1 MLRSVFVLLTLVI
14 LSACAPRASIMPP
27 IAGAPEAQNE
37 AVFVATT
44 RVFDGLDDTL
54 ARSSDLSF
62 ARYDVNVPEDR
73 EAGVI
78 SYSGRHEAP
87 DPNKH
92 FLVSTITPA
101 ADSRSFGRQIAA
113 ELRTRPAAQREVVL
127 YVHGYN
133 NTFADGLFRV
143 AQMRRDLDLPGVPV
157 HYAWPSAGH
166 PLGYAYDRDSALFAR
181 DGLEA
186 LLTELSRSG
195 VREIVLIAHSMGA
208 LVTMEALRSL
218 HLRGER
224 SVLSKIGGVILLSP
238 DLDIDVFRAQAAR
251 INPLPNPF
259 VIFTSQR
266 DRALAVS
273 ARITGQTARLGNLG
287 TVEDVADLAVTL
299 IDLSNVEIGEGD
311 AFNHFTV
318 ATSPSV
324 IRLLR
329 RVAEVNASFEDD
341 PNARIGLLPG
351 TVLTLRSAT
360 QVILAPGA
368 P

>member
-1 MLRSVFVLLTLVI
+1 MPRSIVILFTLVI
-14 LSACAPRASIMPP
+14 LTACAPRASILPP
-27 IAGAPEAQNE
+27 VAGAPEAQNE
-37 AVFVATT
+37 TVFVATA
-44 RVFDGLDDTL
+44 RIFDGLDDTL
-54 ARSSDLSF
+54 VRSPDLSF
-62 ARYDVNVPEDR
+62 ARYDVNVPADR

-78 SYSGRHEAP
+78 PYSGRQEAP

-92 FLVSTITPA
+92 FLVSATTPA
-101 ADSRSFGRQIAA
+101 ADGRSFGRQVAA

-133 NTFADGLFRV
+133 NTFADGLFRM

-186 LLTELSRSG
+186 LLTELAQSG

-218 HLRGER
+218 HLRGQ
-224 SVLSKIGGVILLSP
+224 SATLSRIGGVILLSP

-251 INPLPNPF
+251 IKPLPDPF

-287 TVEDVADLAVTL
+287 TVDDVADLAVTL
-299 IDLSNVEIGEGD
+299 IDLSNVEIGAGD

-324 IRLLR
+324 IRILR
-329 RVAEVNASFEDD
+329 RVAEVNASFEED
-341 PNARIGLLPG
+341 PNARTGLLPG

-360 QVILAPGA
+360 QIILAPGT

>member
-1 MLRSVFVLLTLVI
+1 MPRTVFVLLTFVI
-14 LSACAPRASIMPP
+14 LSACAPRASLLPP
-27 IAGAPEAQNE
+27 VPGAPEAQNE
-37 AVFVATT
+37 PVFVATT

-54 ARSSDLSF
+54 ARSPDLSF
-62 ARYDVNVPEDR
+62 ARYDINVPDAR
-73 EAGVI
+73 DPGVI
-78 SYSGRHEAP
+78 PYPGRREAP
-87 DPNKH
+87 DPKQH
-92 FLVSTITPA
+92 FLVSASAPA
-101 ADSRSFGRQIAA
+101 ANINAFMRQIAA
-113 ELRTRPAAQREVVL
+113 ELRTRPAAQRDVIV

-133 NTFADGLFRV
+133 NTFADGLFRA

-166 PLGYAYDRDSALFAR
+166 PLGYAYDRDSALFSR

-186 LLTELSRSG
+186 LLTELSKSSA
-195 VREIVLIAHSMGA
+195 REVIVVAHSMGA
-208 LVTMEALRSL
+208 LVTMESLRAL

-224 SVLSKIGGVILLSP
+224 QTLAKIGGVILLSP

-251 INPLPNPF
+251 IKPLPDPF

-299 IDLSNVEIGEGD
+299 VDLSNVEIGEGD
-311 AFNHFTV
+311 AFNHFTA
-318 ATSPSV
+318 ATSPSA
-324 IRLLR
+324 IRILR

-341 PNARIGLLPG
+341 PNNRTGLLPG

-360 QVILAPGA
+360 QVILSPGA